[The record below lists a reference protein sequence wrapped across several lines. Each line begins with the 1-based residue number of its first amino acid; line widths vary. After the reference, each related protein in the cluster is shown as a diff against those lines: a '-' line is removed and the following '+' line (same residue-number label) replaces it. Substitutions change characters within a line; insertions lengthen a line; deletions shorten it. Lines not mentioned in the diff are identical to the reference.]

1 MGFFK
6 KSEIS
11 KNYVIG
17 ETLGSGNFASVKR
30 AQYKGKEKIESMPE
44 NVAIKIIDK
53 AKVEDMN
60 DIQREIEIMQMVKH
74 KNVITLFE
82 IYDEPKKMHLVMELV
97 RRASASAP
105 LS

>member
-1 MGFFK
+1 MRDAYMTETTCQPPSLLPAAIPCGEAYL
-6 KSEIS
+6 SLRLPS
-11 KNYVIG
+11 RAASSRR

-60 DIQREIEIMQMVKH
+60 DIQVDM
-74 KNVITLFE
+74 
-82 IYDEPKKMHLVMELV
+82 P
-97 RRASASAP
+97 
-105 LS
+105 